1 MKLLPPLGEMSK
13 KLRKR
18 AAILVSIT
26 IAWLVTLFGI
36 YCVGNYGIAIFVI
49 VPFFLGFSPVI
60 IFGFKNRLTRKEAT
74 NLGLITSVL
83 FLFSLLLFALEG
95 LICILMA
102 LPLAILFA
110 YIGSRIGFE
119 LIESKKHGNKGPG
132 MLVALVFIIPS
143 FSFVENQIDPEL
155 NSVVTSI
162 IIDATPDEVWENV
175 VEFPQL
181 KEPKEFI
188 FKFGIAYPI
197 NAKIV
202 GSGVGSIRY
211 CNFTTGSFVEPITIW
226 NKPKLLAFDVKDQPA
241 PMKEMSF
248 WDIDAPHLHDYF
260 VSKKGQFELVYLGNG
275 KTKLIGTT
283 WYYNHIQ
290 PNLYWNLWSEN
301 IIHAIHDR
309 VLEHIK
315 KNSEN

>member
-1 MKLLPPLGEMSK
+1 MKLLQLFEELTLKTK
-13 KLRKR
+13 KRV
-18 AAILVSIT
+18 AILIALAV
-26 IAWLVTLFGI
+26 AWLLTAIGI
-36 YCVGNYGIAIFVI
+36 YGVGDYGMAVFIFI
-49 VPFFLGFSPVI
+49 PFLLGFAPVI
-60 IFGFKNRLTRKEAT
+60 IYGYKNELSRRGAI
-74 NLGLITSVL
+74 NLGMAASIL
-83 FLFSLLLFALEG
+83 FLFSLLAFAFEG

-110 YIGSRIGFE
+110 YIGSIIGFE
-119 LIESKKHGNKGPG
+119 IIASKKHIKKGPG
-132 MLVALVFIIPS
+132 MVIILIVIIPS
-143 FSFVENQIDPEL
+143 FSFVEHQIEPEL
-155 NSVVTSI
+155 HAEVTSI
-162 IIDATPDEVWENV
+162 VIDATPDEVWENV
-175 VEFPQL
+175 IEFPQL
-181 KEPKEFI
+181 KKPNEFI

-211 CNFTTGSFVEPITIW
+211 CNFTTGSFVEPITTW
-226 NKPKLLAFDVKDQPA
+226 DKPKLLAFDVKDQPA

-260 VSKKGQFELVYLGNG
+260 VSKKGQFKLVDLGNG

-283 WYYNHIQ
+283 WYYNHIK
-290 PNLYWNLWSEN
+290 PNIYWNLWSEN

-309 VLEHIK
+309 VLIHIK